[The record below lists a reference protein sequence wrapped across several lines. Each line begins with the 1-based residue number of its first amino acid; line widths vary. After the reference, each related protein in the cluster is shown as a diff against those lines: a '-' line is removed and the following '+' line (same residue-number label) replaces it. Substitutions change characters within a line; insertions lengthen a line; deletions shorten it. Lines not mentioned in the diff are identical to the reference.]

1 MALAGLCALLA
12 GCCLAA
18 GSGPAEAAGEAAAK
32 ELECKLKS
40 ITVSALPFLRENDL
54 SIMHGPS
61 AAEPKLLFSV
71 RNDFPGEMV
80 VVDDLENTELPYFVL
95 GEPPGGPAS
104 SGGFPSPPLPATGP
118 EHPET
123 RGSSLRHRRTG
134 TLQHLCPVQVHPAAG
149 SPCCS
154 ISAPVTIH
162 PAAASLPC
170 CWFTPLQH
178 LCPGRSIGMD
188 AVKMLQAWGA
198 RCIPRLSSTG
208 LVSMSVHGLC
218 CQEACGLFPA
228 WLAGGEGCC
237 VVCP

>member
-1 MALAGLCALLA
+1 MTSAGILQVRDFSVGGGGVGTCKLFPVQKEWGAAGSDLAAPALLRRPPAFPGRRGARAAVPFRAVPCRSVPSRTGRCWAPRPRPSPPPARPALGARSGGSKMALAGLCALLA

-104 SGGFPSPPLPATGP
+104 SGGFPSPPGNGP
-118 EHPET
+118 
-123 RGSSLRHRRTG
+123 
-134 TLQHLCPVQVHPAAG
+134 
-149 SPCCS
+149 
-154 ISAPVTIH
+154 
-162 PAAASLPC
+162 
-170 CWFTPLQH
+170 
-178 LCPGRSIGMD
+178 
-188 AVKMLQAWGA
+188 
-198 RCIPRLSSTG
+198 
-208 LVSMSVHGLC
+208 
-218 CQEACGLFPA
+218 
-228 WLAGGEGCC
+228 
-237 VVCP
+237 